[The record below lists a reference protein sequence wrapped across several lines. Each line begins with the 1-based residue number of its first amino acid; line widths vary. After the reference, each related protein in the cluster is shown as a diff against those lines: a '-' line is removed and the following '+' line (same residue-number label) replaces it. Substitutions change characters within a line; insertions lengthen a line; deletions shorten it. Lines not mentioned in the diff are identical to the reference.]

1 MHNSGGVHSSLT
13 QGDTSVPAC
22 TVQVV
27 CNWLAHA
34 TSTISHAAPAAP
46 VRLDISRCGGTT
58 GIQDCTNSAHERRE
72 VDQGWMLEER
82 EKDREENLG
91 GGVGAA
97 ATAAPS
103 DFAGRAD
110 AARAV
115 AAGHA
120 DAQSLSGFV
129 RQRHRDVGSEQAEE
143 ELERIRLRF
152 SISLHTALRAD
163 VRRALQVHLA
173 STPPPCSMC
182 LLPHFPRASGE
193 TL

>member
-1 MHNSGGVHSSLT
+1 
-13 QGDTSVPAC
+13 
-22 TVQVV
+22 
-27 CNWLAHA
+27 
-34 TSTISHAAPAAP
+34 
-46 VRLDISRCGGTT
+46 
-58 GIQDCTNSAHERRE
+58 
-72 VDQGWMLEER
+72 MLEER

-193 TL
+193 TSGLG